1 MLLVYTL
8 NGILFYAHIVTANA
22 EAYFLPF
29 KTPNF
34 ITVFISWLNLDIGFD
49 ICFSVLSPVEDH
61 NYKALIRLVFPAYV
75 VILVIIVVVASEYSP
90 RFAKIIGNG
99 NPVAVLATMIL
110 LSYAKLLNAI
120 LASFSVFYWK
130 PAYGSSNLDITVV
143 GNINEMI
150 EELNNTTKF
159 KVLSYF
165 WLVVNILV
173 LLLCVIYIT
182 LVFSWQW
189 LLRYQDKTLL
199 KWVKYQKLH
208 HFLEPYHAPYIGKYR
223 YWTGLLLLVRAVFYV
238 IALLKFS
245 IDPRVNL
252 IAVIL
257 IVGGL
262 ILLKG
267 VIVNIVYKNFLLDV
281 IETATYFNLIALSA
295 LTLYNLET
303 ERNQV
308 NVVAGYTCTSI
319 IFILLLGVIMFHV
332 LCYTRL
338 YKCSIV
344 EKAFKW
350 ISFNNYVNR

>member
-1 MLLVYTL
+1 M
-8 NGILFYAHIVTANA
+8 
-22 EAYFLPF
+22 
-29 KTPNF
+29 
-34 ITVFISWLNLDIGFD
+34 
-49 ICFSVLSPVEDH
+49 
-61 NYKALIRLVFPAYV
+61 FPAYV

-120 LASFSVFYWK
+120 LASFSMFYWK

-165 WLVVNILV
+165 WLAVNILV

-189 LLRYQDKTLL
+189 FLRYQDKTLL

-208 HFLEPYHAPYIGKYR
+208 HFLEPYHASYIGKYR
-223 YWTGLLLLVRAVFYV
+223 YWTGLLLLVRAVLYI
-238 IALLKFS
+238 IALLNFS
-245 IDPRVNL
+245 IDPCVNL

-262 ILLKG
+262 ILQRESL
-267 VIVNIVYKNFLLDV
+267 
-281 IETATYFNLIALSA
+281 
-295 LTLYNLET
+295 
-303 ERNQV
+303 
-308 NVVAGYTCTSI
+308 
-319 IFILLLGVIMFHV
+319 
-332 LCYTRL
+332 
-338 YKCSIV
+338 
-344 EKAFKW
+344 
-350 ISFNNYVNR
+350 

>member
-1 MLLVYTL
+1 M
-8 NGILFYAHIVTANA
+8 
-22 EAYFLPF
+22 
-29 KTPNF
+29 
-34 ITVFISWLNLDIGFD
+34 
-49 ICFSVLSPVEDH
+49 
-61 NYKALIRLVFPAYV
+61 
-75 VILVIIVVVASEYSP
+75 ASEYSP
-90 RFAKIIGNG
+90 KFAKIIGNG

-120 LASFSVFYWK
+120 LASFSMFYWK

-150 EELNNTTKF
+150 EELNNTTNF

-165 WLVVNILV
+165 WLVVNILA

-208 HFLEPYHAPYIGKYR
+208 HFLEPYHAPYIGKCR
-223 YWTGLLLLVRAVFYV
+223 YWTGLLLLVRAVLYV
-238 IALLKFS
+238 IAS
-245 IDPRVNL
+245 IDPRANL
-252 IAVIL
+252 IAVVL

-267 VIVNIVYKNFLLDV
+267 VIVKKVYKNFLLDV
-281 IETATYFNLIALSA
+281 IETATYFNLVALSA
-295 LTLYNLET
+295 LTLYNLEA

-319 IFILLLGVIMFHV
+319 ILLGVIMLHV
-332 LCYTRL
+332 LRYTLL

-344 EKAFKW
+344 EKAFEW
-350 ISFNNYVNR
+350 ISFNMLTDKNPRKESPNSAPDELDGYRLERSVAGDQELPTITYSVVEISRQPAQQNP